1 MERLLEEINVH
12 KLTNKQQREIIEK
25 LQNNEVLIL
34 PTDTIYG
41 LSLIAKNNDPEILN
55 TLKHADK
62 AKPLITLIPNFKAI
76 KHEVIYDKQSLRFLK
91 GKNPVTVVFASK
103 HSQKTRAY
111 RISRRKDLRK
121 ILKKVGPI
129 YSTSV
134 NLANKPALTTQEEL
148 ASFLPN
154 EKNFYWVGPLPA
166 NPSKIYNAI
175 TKEWIR

>member
-1 MERLLEEINVH
+1 MGRLAEVINVQ
-12 KLTNKQQREIIEK
+12 KLTNKQQQEIIKK
-25 LQNNEVLIL
+25 LLNNEVLIL

-62 AKPLITLIPNFKAI
+62 SKPLITLIPNFKAI
-76 KHEVIYDKQSLRFLK
+76 KKEIIYDTKSLKILK
-91 GKNPVTVVFASK
+91 GKIPVTVVFSLK

-121 ILKKVGPI
+121 ILKKVGPV

-134 NLANKPALTTQEEL
+134 NLANRPPLTTEEEL
-148 ASFLPN
+148 ANFLPN
-154 EKNFYWVGPLPA
+154 SKNFY
-166 NPSKIYNAI
+166 
-175 TKEWIR
+175 